1 MNQFQAKGMGAAS
14 GKILKMIINRLT
26 IVPSVEVDGIFV
38 AETDCSI
45 PSIALDALKSR
56 QSRYNDLNDFILHFI
71 LIGHEFLD
79 KRDDEYIKE
88 GFIESFQSVG
98 VKSALLIIYSMC
110 RREIITHKDFE
121 KLYPAEPSFMN
132 NKDFGIGLQSLSR
145 LYRCLDPLPDK
156 LSINDELDQFAIR
169 QLENK
174 YILDE
179 PRIFTFHASKMT
191 QNEKNLMNSMDQ
203 DFLDSFWET
212 HAGIHPLLNVWDV
225 SQKLTNEGMA
235 PKLIIESI
243 WNFKS
248 NYKISKLSF
257 LKQMVYVEHTVLK
270 TYDNQNIFYMHVL
283 ENRFYFHQTNFL

>member
-1 MNQFQAKGMGAAS
+1 MGAS
-14 GKILKMIINRLT
+14 SDKILRMIINRLT
-26 IVPSVEVDGIFV
+26 IVPCVEIAGIYDAV
-38 AETDCSI
+38 RDVSI
-45 PSIALDALKSR
+45 PSIALSALKSR
-56 QSRYNDLNDFILHFI
+56 QSLHDDLNDFILHFI

-98 VKSALLIIYSMC
+98 VKSALLTIYSMC

-132 NKDFGIGLQSLSR
+132 NIDFGLSLQQMSVIH
-145 LYRCLDPLPDK
+145 RCLDPLPDK
-156 LSINDELDQFAIR
+156 LSFNDELDQFAIR

-191 QNEKNLMNSMDQ
+191 QNEKNLINSMDQ

-225 SQKLTNEGMA
+225 RQKLTNEGLA
-235 PKLIIESI
+235 RKLIIESTS
-243 WNFKS
+243 NFKS
-248 NYKISKLSF
+248 NYKTSKLSF
-257 LKQMVYVEHTVLK
+257 LKQMVYVEYTVLK
-270 TYDNQNIFYMHVL
+270 T
-283 ENRFYFHQTNFL
+283 